1 MYNIISL
8 RQAYTS
14 EGFPGGS
21 SGKGPACQSRRRKSW
36 CLTVANCNGK
46 KAHKAFRRV
55 VWLRVGAP
63 NMVVASIIIT
73 VTKKFLERDEVEVL
87 GQE

>member
-1 MYNIISL
+1 M
-8 RQAYTS
+8 
-14 EGFPGGS
+14 
-21 SGKGPACQSRRRKSW
+21 
-36 CLTVANCNGK
+36 
-46 KAHKAFRRV
+46 
-55 VWLRVGAP
+55 WLRVGAP

>member
-14 EGFPGGS
+14 EGFPGE
-21 SGKGPACQSRRRKSW
+21 GPACQCRRRKTW
-36 CLTVANCNGK
+36 CLTVANCNCK
-46 KAHKAFRRV
+46 KAFRRV

-73 VTKKFLERDEVEVL
+73 VTKKFIERDEVEVL